1 MVKTNHEI
9 ISALN
14 DLIETL
20 NDGEY
25 GYKTAAEG
33 IEKNEYKSLF
43 NKYSEQ
49 RRQFA
54 AELQNEV
61 KRLNGD
67 PKKSGSVS
75 GSLHRGWIDIKSV
88 VTSGDGSAIISE
100 CERGEDTAV
109 EVYEEMLDR
118 DLPADIQS
126 IVEKQYTQVKE
137 AHDRMRSLEKAMS

>member
-20 NDGEY
+20 KDGEY

-88 VTSGDGSAIISE
+88 VTSGDGSVIISE

>member
-20 NDGEY
+20 KDGEY